1 MLSLDES
8 LEITVICRDD
18 WLNLNNIIRLEINL
32 SKIIKI
38 KKIIL
43 FKEIIDPVD
52 EIVVST
58 IIWI

>member
-1 MLSLDES
+1 MID
-8 LEITVICRDD
+8 
-18 WLNLNNIIRLEINL
+18 LNNIIHLEINL

-58 IIWI
+58 II